1 MKYENIAPRKE
12 TMPSDMMVVSSNGKL
27 DYNPDQEEDSVEV
40 KQLNKIVILKD
51 QVILALTNE
60 LSKLRK
66 ELSDLVILQEYGE
79 EPSGKYTRLRQQL
92 DNLSDICS
100 RSRQQAHPFAS
111 MVSDDSLV
119 LDDCNLELIM
129 NCLKIATPLQNDS
142 GRQDKVATVWEYSDA
157 NQESLKRD
165 FKETNSRDI
174 VTVSESSSSSTTP
187 TGMTVPTT
195 TTAGV
200 TPRVEEVA
208 LDNLIEETTNY
219 AAEIAELRRELDSVR
234 VNFEQEKRQWAA
246 EKQKVLTYQKQLQMH
261 YISMYQQLRNV
272 NEKSTD
278 V

>member
-1 MKYENIAPRKE
+1 MHMKYENTGPRKE
-12 TMPSDMMVVSSNGKL
+12 SSTSENISSGREFQRSVSS
-27 DYNPDQEEDSVEV
+27 DIEV

-79 EPSGKYTRLRQQL
+79 EPSGKYIRIRQQL

-100 RSRQQAHPFAS
+100 RSRQQAQPVGRMANGP
-111 MVSDDSLV
+111 LV

-129 NCLKIATPLQNDS
+129 NCLKIATPLQRES
-142 GRQDKVATVWEYSDA
+142 SFKVHGGGSKDNMATTVWDYTDSTSDPRTLNQSKSKAICDITNSSDA
-157 NQESLKRD
+157 VASQN
-165 FKETNSRDI
+165 
-174 VTVSESSSSSTTP
+174 ESS
-187 TGMTVPTT
+187 
-195 TTAGV
+195 A
-200 TPRVEEVA
+200 RVEEAA
-208 LDNLIEETTNY
+208 LNNLIEETTGY
-219 AAEIAELRRELDSVR
+219 AAEIAKLRRELDAVR
-234 VNFEQEKRQWAA
+234 VNFEQEKRQWTA

>member
-1 MKYENIAPRKE
+1 MKYENTGTRKE
-12 TMPSDMMVVSSNGKL
+12 ATSTAIVSSGK
-27 DYNPDQEEDSVEV
+27 DSQRKVDAEIEV

-66 ELSDLVILQEYGE
+66 ELSDLVIFQEYGE
-79 EPSGKYTRLRQQL
+79 EPSGKYIRLRQQL

-100 RSRQQAHPFAS
+100 RSRQQTPYNRLTNGS
-111 MVSDDSLV
+111 IV

-129 NCLKIATPLQNDS
+129 NCLKIATPLQNESSSHSLNNDNK
-142 GRQDKVATVWEYSDA
+142 DKITTIWEYSDTNG
-157 NQESLKRD
+157 NQRILNQSNEAICNTS
-165 FKETNSRDI
+165 NSNIRNAI
-174 VTVSESSSSSTTP
+174 ESST
-187 TGMTVPTT
+187 
-195 TTAGV
+195 
-200 TPRVEEVA
+200 RVEEAA
-208 LDNLIEETTNY
+208 LDNLIEESTNY
-219 AAEIAELRRELDSVR
+219 AAEIAKLRRELDAVQ
-234 VNFEQEKRQWAA
+234 VNFEQEKRQWTA

>member
-1 MKYENIAPRKE
+1 MKYENTGTRKVSLSSE
-12 TMPSDMMVVSSNGKL
+12 NLSAGKESQRSVSHDM
-27 DYNPDQEEDSVEV
+27 EV

-79 EPSGKYTRLRQQL
+79 EPSGKYIRIRQQL

-100 RSRQQAHPFAS
+100 RSRQQTQPIAR
-111 MVSDDSLV
+111 MVTGPLV

-129 NCLKIATPLQNDS
+129 NCLKIATPLQGETSLRGHSSDS
-142 GRQDKVATVWEYSDA
+142 KQDNVGSNVWEYTDTA
-157 NQESLKRD
+157 NDPTRPLNQSNHEAICD
-165 FKETNSRDI
+165 DHTNSTDATI
-174 VTVSESSSSSTTP
+174 IASHNNNESS
-187 TGMTVPTT
+187 G
-195 TTAGV
+195 
-200 TPRVEEVA
+200 RVEEVA
-208 LDNLIEETTNY
+208 LNNLIEETTNY
-219 AAEIAELRRELDSVR
+219 AAEIAKLRRELDAVR
-234 VNFEQEKRQWAA
+234 VNFEQEKRQWTA

>member
-1 MKYENIAPRKE
+1 MKYENIGSRKD
-12 TMPSDMMVVSSNGKL
+12 TSTAIVSTGKES
-27 DYNPDQEEDSVEV
+27 QRTIEAEIEV

-66 ELSDLVILQEYGE
+66 ELSDLVIFQEYGE
-79 EPSGKYTRLRQQL
+79 EPSGKYIRLRQQL

-100 RSRQQAHPFAS
+100 RTRQQIPYNRLSNGS
-111 MVSDDSLV
+111 MV

-129 NCLKIATPLQNDS
+129 NCLKIATPLQNESTNMSNNDNKD
-142 GRQDKVATVWEYSDA
+142 QITTIWEYSDA
-157 NQESLKRD
+157 TGNQRLLNQNNEINCDTSNIRNAILPL
-165 FKETNSRDI
+165 N
-174 VTVSESSSSSTTP
+174 ESSS
-187 TGMTVPTT
+187 
-195 TTAGV
+195 
-200 TPRVEEVA
+200 RVEEAA

-219 AAEIAELRRELDSVR
+219 AAEIAKLRRELDAVQI
-234 VNFEQEKRQWAA
+234 NFEQEKRQWTA

-261 YISMYQQLRNV
+261 YISMYQKLRNV